1 MPHLVPIHLADTCS
15 LYFLSSKMFLTQI
28 IQKITEIANFAC
40 FLSFIPL
47 MHGIHCME
55 CQNII
60 ILNEHELQFP
70 LISPSNTLNIDQG
83 NLTILFIPK
92 NAVIYCFWALNL
104 PPPKNQ
110 NIDTIFWS
118 PMKKHIHR
126 RIKKNGYRPSRD
138 ICIFKNAFLS
148 WFGIFFS
155 FFTSTYRPS
164 LLFPVSSKCLI

>member
-1 MPHLVPIHLADTCS
+1 MSVTNLFNKIVFWAP
-15 LYFLSSKMFLTQI
+15 K
-28 IQKITEIANFAC
+28 IQKNQKNGQFQQ
-40 FLSFIPL
+40 FLSFFRHIL
-47 MHGIHCME
+47 RKIGAE

-92 NAVIYCFWALNL
+92 NAVFYCFWALNL

-126 RIKKNGYRPSRD
+126 RIKKNGYRPSKD
-138 ICIFKNAFLS
+138 ICIFKNALLS

-155 FFTSTYRPS
+155 FFTYRPS
-164 LLFPVSSKCLI
+164 LLFPTSSKCLI